1 MKVLKSTSEG
11 GFPKKHIHA
20 VYLNDDDPMT
30 AHGQTSL
37 DDEHR
42 HPVIWTPPVPAQVD
56 QEGNEVAPG
65 RPGFFSLGPG
75 PDGHEH
81 EIQDYKLMPSRTDSD
96 EGTTAKELVALYRAA
111 VENEIDS
118 LEKGKESEDFY
129 WGDQWDESTRQELEA
144 LARACIT
151 INAIAKNI
159 DALDGYYRQQRTE
172 FKFLPMEGG
181 DQRVADILNILVKQI
196 TEQCFFEREEAK
208 VFKDA
213 AITGRGFFNMY
224 VSFDKDFRGEIVIE
238 RMPWHEV
245 RCGEHEKE
253 DLEDCEHIH
262 KTKMYSQAK
271 ATQLWPEKADE
282 LKNLLELNPD
292 DELDLESKVIH
303 EDSSRDRYAQGKEIA
318 ISIRGE
324 IQLDT
329 AKKEVRIRET
339 WQRKY
344 HRAKVAVLFAEDFYE
359 NLDGWRP
366 ADIKAVATME
376 GFQVV
381 ERNTTKFRVTRTAGN
396 VILSDE
402 NPANLPVDDFFLVPV
417 YAKKRGN
424 RFQGKVEIAKDAQR
438 ELNKRRSQAIDI
450 GNKMAAYG
458 WFFDEMTFPDK
469 QEEEKFKNESS
480 SPGFTVKVND
490 INRLPQKVEGTK
502 FPGELVQLMSLDL
515 ESIRDYMDV
524 SPEEPGANTSGT
536 AIMRQQQTKL
546 TGNEFL
552 FESMSFSK
560 KKIGRLLV
568 PLIQRYYE
576 PARIL
581 RILRERDKRDPITIG
596 GNPLGSFSDDD
607 ILTLL
612 QTQDLTRNDVIVS
625 ESANSPSAMMGA
637 FNLLLEMAKAGQQI
651 PPEVM
656 VELSALPTSLKEK
669 LKAALQQGQEAA
681 AQAAQATRSME
692 IEKTLI
698 AQGMIPPNVQ
708 AEFLQQQPA
717 PTPGAEGQTAIQ
729 DTQGTFPV

>member
-1 MKVLKSTSEG
+1 MKVLKSTSES
-11 GFPKKHIHA
+11 GFPKKHRHA

-37 DDEHR
+37 DDDHR
-42 HPVIWTPPVPAQVD
+42 HEIIWTPPVEAQVD
-56 QEGNEVAPG
+56 EMGNEVAPG
-65 RPGFFSLGPG
+65 QPGFFSITPG

-81 EIQDYKLMPSRTDSD
+81 EIQDYELMKSKKDDDDSD
-96 EGTTAKELVALYRAA
+96 TVKEVLALYRAA
-111 VENEIDS
+111 VETDIDS
-118 LEKGKESEDFY
+118 LEKAKEAEDFY
-129 WGDQWDESTRQELEA
+129 WGDQWDESTRKELEA

-181 DQRVADILNILVKQI
+181 DQKVADILNILMKHI
-196 TEQCFFEREEAK
+196 TEQCFFEREESK

-213 AITGRGFFNMY
+213 AITGRGFFNIY
-224 VSFDKDFRGEIVIE
+224 VSFDKDFRGDIVIE
-238 RMPWHEV
+238 RMPWNEV

-253 DLEDCEHIH
+253 DLDDCEHIH
-262 KTKMYSQAK
+262 KTKMYSLAK
-271 ATQLWPEKADE
+271 ATQLWEDKADE
-282 LKNLLELNPD
+282 LAK
-292 DELDLESKVIH
+292 KVVH

-318 ISIRGE
+318 ISIKGE

-329 AKKEVRIRET
+329 TKKEVRVRET
-339 WQRKY
+339 WQKKY
-344 HRAKVAVLFAEDFYE
+344 HRAKVAVLFGEDFYQ

-366 ADIKAVATME
+366 ADIKSVATMD
-376 GFQVV
+376 GFRVV
-381 ERNTTKFRVTRTAGN
+381 ERNTTKFRITRTAGN
-396 VILSDE
+396 VVLSDE
-402 NPANLPVDDFFLVPV
+402 NPANLPVDDFFLIPV

-469 QEEEKFKNESS
+469 TEEGKFRDESS

-502 FPGELVQLMSLDL
+502 FPSELVGLMTLDL
-515 ESIRDYMDV
+515 EAIRDYMDV
-524 SPEEPGANTSGT
+524 SPEPPGANTSGT

-552 FESMSFSK
+552 FEAMSFSK
-560 KKIGRLLV
+560 KLLGRRVV
-568 PLIQRYYE
+568 PLIQRYYPPE
-576 PARIL
+576 RII

-596 GNPLGSFSDDD
+596 GNPLGNFTDEE

-637 FNLLLEMAKAGQQI
+637 FNLLLEMAQAGQQI
-651 PPEVM
+651 PSEVI

-669 LKAALQQGQEAA
+669 LKVAFQQGQA
-681 AQAAQATRSME
+681 AQAKAAQATRSME

-717 PTPGAEGQTAIQ
+717 PTPGVEGQAAIE
-729 DTQGTFPV
+729 DTQGTFPVST